1 MRTTFPK
8 THLCFIKPQNLKVL
22 RILNISVAFYRL
34 SATWATFKK
43 SQILFRKTLIF
54 FWKLQVRNAW
64 RGVTTS
70 VSFYCELAT
79 FSDFGIIP
87 KSFSENQF
95 VFTKQPKTW
104 TFWDILLFQS
114 HSTSN
119 LLLLELSRN
128 GKINF
133 EKPIYFL
140 WEKKQ
145 TLNVL
150 RKLSFFAA
158 FYVKLANFSDF

>member
-1 MRTTFPK
+1 M
-8 THLCFIKPQNLKVL
+8 

-70 VSFYCELAT
+70 VAFYCELAT

-95 VFTKQPKTW
+95 NFTKQTKTW

-119 LLLLELSRN
+119 LLLLKLSRYA
-128 GKINF
+128 KIVF
-133 EKPIYFL
+133 EKPIFL

-145 TLNVL
+145 ILNVL
-150 RKLSFFAA
+150 RKLTFSAA
-158 FYVKLANFSDF
+158 FYNKVAYFSEFQKTQVLLQNRSDFL

>member
-1 MRTTFPK
+1 M
-8 THLCFIKPQNLKVL
+8 
-22 RILNISVAFYRL
+22 
-34 SATWATFKK
+34 
-43 SQILFRKTLIF
+43 FRKTLIF
-54 FWKLQVRNAW
+54 FWKLQVWNAW

-70 VSFYCELAT
+70 VAFYCVLAT

-95 VFTKQPKTW
+95 VFTKQSRTW

-128 GKINF
+128 VKNNF

-145 TLNVL
+145 ILNVL
-150 RKLSFFAA
+150 RKLTFFAA
-158 FYVKLANFSDF
+158 FYVKFANFGDFWKTQIFSQIRSSFFMKLKKKEFWTFWEFSLFR